1 MQREGV
7 ETTDP
12 LADIVR
18 RERLRREWSVRSA
31 ATAGGIS
38 NTYWGGFEDYKQPL
52 TPTIVEAV
60 ARAFNWSRNWP
71 IEKSQTQTH
80 GPIGWGELP
89 ALVQSHGEAI
99 EELRDHVEMLIQG
112 LLQRVEDVERRL
124 PTNTRGR
131 QGS

>member
-1 MQREGV
+1 MQGEDVGI
-7 ETTDP
+7 EDP

-18 RERLRREWSVRSA
+18 RERLRRDWSVRSA

-60 ARAFNWSRNWP
+60 ARAFKWSRNWP
-71 IEKSQTQTH
+71 IERSTTQAQ
-80 GPIGWGELP
+80 GQIDWSELP
-89 ALVQSHGEAI
+89 ALVQSHGLAI
-99 EELRDHVEMLIQG
+99 EELRDHVETLIQG
-112 LLQRVEDVERRL
+112 LLERVEDVERRL

-131 QGS
+131 RGS